1 MKVKGCRSHPALD
14 DREVVPVNEDN
25 RFSTRY
31 MQFDVPGTFFD
42 GSEIIWKYREVHF
55 ARL

>member
-42 GSEIIWKYREVHF
+42 GSEIIWKYREVHL